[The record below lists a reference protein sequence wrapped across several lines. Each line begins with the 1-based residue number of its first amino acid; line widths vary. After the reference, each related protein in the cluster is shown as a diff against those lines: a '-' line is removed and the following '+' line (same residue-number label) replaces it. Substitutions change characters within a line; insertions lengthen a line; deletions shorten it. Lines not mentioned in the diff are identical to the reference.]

1 MLVLVPSFV
10 IISPNVFFVWG
21 SKARC
26 PGAPSPTVRSA
37 GHGCCSRGAWE
48 TRWKNSDSF
57 VAAVLG
63 LLFVGRN
70 GPRVRAS
77 IVGSL
82 EKAAVV
88 DVLLLG

>member
-1 MLVLVPSFV
+1 MFLGSPSHDLFGRA
-10 IISPNVFFVWG
+10 WLLRL
-21 SKARC
+21 RC
-26 PGAPSPTVRSA
+26 SGNTMD
-37 GHGCCSRGAWE
+37 
-48 TRWKNSDSF
+48 KNSDSF

-88 DVLLLG
+88 DVLLG